1 MKLGDVLYF
10 PDYEFANGG
19 HADKLFIVFSDPEK
33 ETLLLLIVTSKGK
46 DSRNTGCQPAARRFL
61 IRAGKYG
68 FVKDTWV
75 DLQRNVNVVGKDQLA
90 ALIAQGKAVIQ
101 FSIPTQVINEI
112 KNCLTR
118 HSIDLSLIHI

>member
-10 PDYEFANGG
+10 SDYEFANGG

-101 FSIPTQVINEI
+101 F
-112 KNCLTR
+112 
-118 HSIDLSLIHI
+118 LSLPK

>member
-1 MKLGDVLYF
+1 M
-10 PDYEFANGG
+10 
-19 HADKLFIVFSDPEK
+19 
-33 ETLLLLIVTSKGK
+33 LIVTSKGK
-46 DSRNTGCQPAARRFL
+46 DSRNIGCQPKARRFL

-75 DLQRNVNVVGKDQLA
+75 DLQRNVNVVDKEKLA

-112 KNCLTR
+112 KNCLIR
-118 HSIDLSLIHI
+118 HSIDCLSGEACALLGISPKW